1 MASNIL
7 AVSATQY
14 QLDPADR
21 QNLLA
26 SIPPKIQF
34 PDDIVP
40 NYVLQQNSNYCP
52 ELKKITQITYFKMD
66 QIIDVKIQQERQK
79 FIEIY
84 GNDGVFNAALNN
96 ECTM

>member
-14 QLDPADR
+14 QLAADDR
-21 QNLLA
+21 ENLLA
-26 SIPPKIQF
+26 SIPPKIHLPNQ
-34 PDDIVP
+34 IVP
-40 NYVLQQNSNYCP
+40 DFVLQQFSEFCP
-52 ELKKITQITYFKMD
+52 ELKNFTEITHSEMD
-66 QIIDVKIQQERQK
+66 RIIVVYVQQERQK